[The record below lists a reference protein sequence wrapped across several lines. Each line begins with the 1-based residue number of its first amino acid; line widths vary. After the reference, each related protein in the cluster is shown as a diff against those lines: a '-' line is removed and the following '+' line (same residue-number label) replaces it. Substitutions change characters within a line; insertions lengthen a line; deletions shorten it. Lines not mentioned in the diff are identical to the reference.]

1 MAKRKDDEQGDNEG
15 GQQGGESAGAGEKSE
30 GGVGY
35 GHIKAELVQ
44 LENECAGA
52 ISVNEQGERSQVD
65 QILQT
70 MYRRLKEVN
79 KAV

>member
-1 MAKRKDDEQGDNEG
+1 MAKKDDEEKKDEKSAEG
-15 GQQGGESAGAGEKSE
+15 GANFSA
-30 GGVGY
+30 V
-35 GHIKAELVQ
+35 KAELVQ

-52 ISVNEQGERSQVD
+52 ISINEQGERSQVD

-79 KAV
+79 KTV